1 MVEVSPLIG
10 RTSRVSAATFTGRVI
25 APAQPD
31 PVTTGLINRN
41 SLQLAVVSNQIQGM
55 VAQMN
60 SLAGSL
66 QVISLNISSSQAIER
81 QKEIQEQTLEAR
93 LAEQKL
99 QEGKESAIER
109 KIQTAAIA
117 PAQKL
122 ASTAQFTLGRLGSF
136 FGTLLG
142 GWLLTKG
149 VETLKALG
157 EDNSKKLNEIKNNV
171 LKNLGLITGIFVGY
185 KGGLSLLTTAFSRI
199 GGRLL
204 AVGAAGFFVE
214 PFRQFIDFIIQTS
227 KDVLK
232 KIPGL
237 GSLLPEEAPPINP
250 NAPPTVENI
259 ESGQAPP
266 EAESTVL
273 PNIDPTKPQSLEG
286 QGGPSMFS
294 PTESLFGKKVFDQE
308 SESNPQYTFDFFSGS
323 SINFSRPDIK
333 IEPTETV
340 MGESVSGANKEVL
353 DLDPTKPPQYG
364 ETSLQAESVADTS
377 LNVSLEGDSLNR
389 VQPGQI
395 SPADKALLDM
405 GFTAN
410 EIQSFV
416 DTEKYIGKIGTL
428 PVNEIFSPVK
438 KEKNLVE
445 RVGPEPEPKINVV
458 PIPVANQS
466 QKSPQQQPVASGGI
480 NNAPSFPT
488 SNSDNIYVL
497 GAMSNFNVVMA

>member
-10 RTSRVSAATFTGRVI
+10 RTSRVSATTFTGRAI

-31 PVTTGLINRN
+31 PVTTSLINRN

-66 QVISLNISSSQAIER
+66 QVISLNISTSQAIER

-122 ASTAQFTLGRLGSF
+122 ASKAQFTLSRLGSF

-157 EDNSKKLNEIKNNV
+157 ENNSEKLNEIKNNV

-185 KGGLSLLTTAFSRI
+185 KGGLALLTAAFSRI

-204 AVGAAGFFVE
+204 AVSAAGFFVE
-214 PFRQFIDFIIQTS
+214 PFRQFIDFIIQSS
-227 KDVLK
+227 KDVIK
-232 KIPGL
+232 QIPGL
-237 GSLLPEEAPPINP
+237 NSLLPKEEPPINP
-250 NAPPTVENI
+250 SAPPTVENI

-273 PNIDPTKPQSLEG
+273 PNIDPTQPQSLKE
-286 QGGPSMFS
+286 QNGPSIFS
-294 PTESLFGKKVFDQE
+294 PTESLLGEKVFDQE
-308 SESNPQYTFDFFSGS
+308 SESSPQYTFDFFGGS
-323 SINFSRPDIK
+323 SINFSRPDINV
-333 IEPTETV
+333 EPTETV

-353 DLDPTKPPQYG
+353 DLDPTRPPQYG
-364 ETSLQAESVADTS
+364 ETSLQAESVSDTS
-377 LNVSLEGDSLNR
+377 VSLEGNYLNGA
-389 VQPGQI
+389 QPGQI
-395 SPADKALLDM
+395 SPADKSLLDM

-410 EIQSFV
+410 DIQSFV
-416 DTEKYIGKIGTL
+416 DTEKYIEKMGTL
-428 PVNEIFSPVK
+428 PTNEIFSPVK
-438 KEKNLVE
+438 KETNLAE
-445 RVGPEPEPKINVV
+445 RVGPAPEQKINVV
-458 PIPVANQS
+458 PIPIANQS
-466 QKSPQQQPVASGGI
+466 QKSPQQQSVASGGI

-488 SNSDNIYVL
+488 SNNDNIYVL
-497 GAMSNFNVVMA
+497 GAMSNFNVVVV